1 MIKVIDFTIKV
12 LVTLICLPIWYLNLL
27 IVVIMW
33 DGKFM
38 VSSELIDL
46 IWLEESDKTKER

>member
-33 DGKFM
+33 DRKFM